1 MRRREF
7 ILGLG
12 GAAACAVAAPAQ
24 AQEDVRRVGVLI
36 LGTEDDPVDQTR
48 AAALRDG
55 LKALDWVEGR
65 NLRLDFRFGA
75 ADPNRIRSH
84 AKELVGLAPDVIVT
98 GAASATKAV
107 EALTQ
112 TIPIVFVEGNN
123 GTAFGL
129 GGNSAKPEGNTT
141 GIINLYLGIGA
152 RWVELLKQAAPR
164 TRRIAALFNP
174 EFNSSG
180 YLAAIEA
187 AAATSDVKALK
198 TPVRN
203 AEDIKRAI
211 GALAGEPNAA
221 LLLVPPSPAYADVEL
236 IFRLATQY
244 RLPAIYP
251 TPGFAEKGGLMA
263 FGADSADLFRNAATY
278 VDRILHG
285 AKPSDLTIQFPTK
298 FALVV
303 NLKAAR
309 SIGLNI
315 PKSLIVRA
323 SEVIE

>member
-12 GAAACAVAAPAQ
+12 GAAAYAVAAP

-36 LGTEDDPVDQTR
+36 LGTVDDPVDQTR
-48 AAALRDG
+48 VAALRDG
-55 LKALDWVEGR
+55 LKMLDWVEGR

-75 ADPNRIRSH
+75 ADPKRIRSH

-98 GAASATKAV
+98 GAASATRAV
-107 EALTQ
+107 EELSQ

-129 GGNSAKPEGNTT
+129 RDKLARPEGNTT

-164 TRRIAALFNP
+164 TRRIAVLFNP
-174 EFNSSG
+174 EFGSSG

-187 AAATSDVKALK
+187 AAANYDVKAVK

-203 AEDIKRAI
+203 FEDIKRAI
-211 GALAGEPNAA
+211 GAVANESNAA
-221 LLLVPPSPAYADVEL
+221 LLVVPPVPAFGDVET
-236 IFRLATQY
+236 IFRLATLY
-244 RLPAIYP
+244 RLPTIYP
-251 TPGFAEKGGLMA
+251 TRGFAERGGLMA
-263 FGADSADLFRNAATY
+263 FGADNADLFRNAASY

-298 FALVV
+298 FELVV
-303 NLKAAR
+303 NLKAAK
-309 SIGLNI
+309 SIGLHI
-315 PKSLIVRA
+315 PKSVLARA
-323 SEVIE
+323 AEVIE